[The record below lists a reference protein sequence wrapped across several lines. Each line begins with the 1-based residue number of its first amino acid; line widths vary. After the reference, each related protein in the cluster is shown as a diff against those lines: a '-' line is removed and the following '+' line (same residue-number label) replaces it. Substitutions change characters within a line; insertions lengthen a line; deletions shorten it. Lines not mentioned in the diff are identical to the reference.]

1 MINLNDDET
10 SSAVQTFSHEAR
22 LLETTRTQ
30 TLSEK
35 SKMASIW
42 INHKIEIFSA
52 CARLWLRSPDVKRKK
67 FQFKYY
73 TTSTTT
79 TTTNNNNSNS
89 NNNNNNN
96 VYSILGFNVL

>member
-35 SKMASIW
+35 SKTDQPQ
-42 INHKIEIFSA
+42 NQDFFRLRKIMIAFSW
-52 CARLWLRSPDVKRKK
+52 RRT
-67 FQFKYY
+67 Q
-73 TTSTTT
+73 
-79 TTTNNNNSNS
+79 
-89 NNNNNNN
+89 
-96 VYSILGFNVL
+96 